1 MVDAI
6 AVVVGASG
14 KTVASP
20 GWGVGAVPDCGA
32 TGSAPVPK
40 VGNPVAVGAGVN
52 GVAVLGSVW
61 AIPLFEKK
69 PSKVIRVITLKRHE
83 SIC

>member
-14 KTVASP
+14 KTVGST
-20 GWGVGAVPDCGA
+20 GWGVGAVTYCGA
-32 TGSAPVPK
+32 PVAK
-40 VGNPVAVGAGVN
+40 VGNPVAEGAGVN

-61 AIPLFEKK
+61 AIPIFEKK
-69 PSKVIRVITLKRHE
+69 TCKVIRAITLKRHE

>member
-1 MVDAI
+1 MVGVI
-6 AVVVGASG
+6 AGVVGASG

-20 GWGVGAVPDCGA
+20 GCGGASG
-32 TGSAPVPK
+32 APVPK
-40 VGNPVAVGAGVN
+40 VGNPVAVGVVVS

-69 PSKVIRVITLKRHE
+69 PSKVIRAITLKRHK